1 MAKVNEQDDYDP
13 SADET
18 TEDFS
23 YDETPYDDTSL
34 DDDLADESWDNNYED
49 DTQGETD
56 EGGGDQPAPKKKKG
70 GLFNIILIMIVA
82 LGGGGFM
89 YLKFGGSPAAPV
101 APAPLES
108 SAEPNVAQIPPSS
121 QTPDPV
127 VAPAVTQ
134 VDQAVTDGPLLPE
147 PAAPDTLLV
156 ETEDQSEAALSTQ
169 GEPPTLALS
178 DPVGQQPVEVAS
190 EPPMPSPIS
199 ELPDSAASAPTDFK
213 PSLPS
218 AQDIMLAKPV
228 SQDIAAPVP
237 EESGEA
243 AAQALASGDSLKAV
257 DQKLSVLL
265 ARMDSFEGRIAN
277 LETGLHQMSSKIG
290 GGSDSAQMIAS
301 MKDTLAALEDKVN
314 TLASAPVAEPP
325 APASVKTKTP
335 TQSPTETDS
344 TEAQAEAPV
353 FVPAQPDRPD
363 PTEVEQAVSS
373 PSQQAVVERPAVT
386 TRISPPKAEGWI
398 LRSAQPGTA
407 MVASKVTGDMRSVKV
422 GDSLPGIGKINSI
435 ELQNGRWVVK
445 GSLSSLTH

>member
-23 YDETPYDDTSL
+23 YDETSYDDTSL
-34 DDDLADESWDNNYED
+34 DDDLTDESWDNNYEED
-49 DTQGETD
+49 AQGEAD
-56 EGGGDQPAPKKKKG
+56 EGSGDQPASKKKKG
-70 GLFNIILIMIVA
+70 GLFNIILIMVVA

-108 SAEPNVAQIPPSS
+108 SAEPNVAQMPTSS
-121 QTPDPV
+121 QIPDPV

-178 DPVGQQPVEVAS
+178 EPVGQQPVEVAS

-228 SQDIAAPVP
+228 SQDFAAPVP
-237 EESGEA
+237 EVSGEA

-290 GGSDSAQMIAS
+290 GGSDSAQMIAG
-301 MKDTLAALEDKVN
+301 MKDTLTALEDKVN
-314 TLASAPVAEPP
+314 TLALAPVAEPP
-325 APASVKTKTP
+325 APASVKTKALP
-335 TQSPTETDS
+335 QLPTETDS
-344 TEAQAEAPV
+344 IEGQAEAPV